1 VAAVPALSLPAAALA
16 DEVLDRCVD
25 ANTHAQ
31 ALHREGRLVE
41 ARQELM
47 RCADPSCPR
56 LVRDDCTQ
64 LLDDLDRAQ
73 PTIVFDV
80 KDDAGHDLTEVKVQ
94 IDGRPFTDLLN
105 GVALIADPGAHVFTF
120 EAAGRRPATQ
130 QVVVREG
137 EKNRRESV
145 VLKNLG
151 SSVPAG
157 GGAPAPNRSASTP
170 RGSSEGSA
178 IQKVG
183 ALVAGGLGVAA
194 LALGGALA
202 ALAKSKSDDANA
214 FCPDVRCS
222 NGHALNMNRE
232 ALTLGNA
239 ATVAVVSGAAG
250 VVAGAVLWLTARSS
264 SSQSGVAVV
273 LSGNAV
279 GVRGTW

>member
-1 VAAVPALSLPAAALA
+1 
-16 DEVLDRCVD
+16 
-25 ANTHAQ
+25 
-31 ALHREGRLVE
+31 
-41 ARQELM
+41 
-47 RCADPSCPR
+47 
-56 LVRDDCTQ
+56 
-64 LLDDLDRAQ
+64 
-73 PTIVFDV
+73 
-80 KDDAGHDLTEVKVQ
+80 
-94 IDGRPFTDLLN
+94 
-105 GVALIADPGAHVFTF
+105 
-120 EAAGRRPATQ
+120 
-130 QVVVREG
+130 VVREG

-183 ALVAGGLGVAA
+183 RSSQGA
-194 LALGGALA
+194 LAWLPWRWVERFA